1 MRLPTY
7 EELAR
12 VEEQLEV
19 LEHPLD
25 ESLFVVGPP
34 GSGKTVLAV
43 QRADMVS
50 EWTEDESVLIVT
62 YNRML
67 RRLLY
72 LLNDGGVDTRTMHS
86 FVWADYSRRTGLS
99 VPTEP
104 NDSFAFLWP
113 EMLARLRHACV
124 VPAYSPNLHLVVDE
138 GQDLPK
144 GFFTYAS
151 RQVARTLTIFADD
164 DQALSRQRTTLEQ
177 IKAATDLDDPII
189 LKQNHRNTPEVAAVA
204 EHFHSGRL
212 PAAEVARE
220 GNGELPRLIRSRH
233 INDTTDF
240 VSNWRQTR
248 GGAIGVVVYN
258 NQQTGVELH
267 RQLKARLPGS
277 RVNIYRNEK
286 RNEDL
291 TNVMEDG
298 VTVLNKKSVKGQEFD
313 TVFILELQ
321 RFIPCTNDA
330 ERRAMYMMCSRA
342 RDNLFLVYGPGNLS
356 KRAMQAL
363 PGPDVL
369 ERQ

>member
-7 EELAR
+7 EELAS
-12 VEEQLEV
+12 VAEQLDV

-25 ESLFVVGPP
+25 KSLFVVGPP

-50 EWTEDESVLIVT
+50 ELPEVESVLIVT

-72 LLNDGGVDTRTMHS
+72 LLNGGGVDTRTMHS
-86 FVWADYSRRTGLS
+86 FVWADYSRRTRLS
-99 VPTEP
+99 VPTEA

-124 VPAYSPNLHLVVDE
+124 VPDSPHLVVDE

-151 RQVARTLTIFADD
+151 RHVARTLTIFADD

-177 IKAATDLDDPII
+177 IKAAADLDDPII
-189 LKQNHRNTPEVAAVA
+189 LSRNHRNTPEVAAVA

-212 PAAEVARE
+212 PAAKVTRE
-220 GNGELPRLIRSRH
+220 GNGELPRLIRTRN
-233 INDTTDF
+233 IDDTAAL

-267 RQLKARLPGS
+267 RRLKERLPES
-277 RVNIYRNEK
+277 RVDIYQHADKNE
-286 RNEDL
+286 NS
-291 TNVMEDG
+291 TNVLEDG
-298 VTVLNKKSVKGQEFD
+298 VTVLNKMSVKGQEFD
-313 TVFILELQ
+313 ALFILELQ
-321 RFIPCTNDA
+321 RFIPCTNNA

-363 PGPDVL
+363 PGPEIL